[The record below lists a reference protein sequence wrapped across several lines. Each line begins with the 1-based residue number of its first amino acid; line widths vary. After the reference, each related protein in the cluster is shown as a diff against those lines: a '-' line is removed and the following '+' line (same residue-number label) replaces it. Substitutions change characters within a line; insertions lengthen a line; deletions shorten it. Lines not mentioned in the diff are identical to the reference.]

1 MDTIDLSILDK
12 DPFQMSW
19 QELKLYIAAVS
30 AQMRETDRRFEE
42 SRKEADRRFE
52 ESRKAA
58 ERRLVEADR
67 RFEESRKEADR
78 RLEKSRKEAD
88 LRFEQSALER
98 KESREKID
106 DFISFV
112 KQNIRESRDSIRKL
126 ENLFSTQWGK
136 LIEALSQPAALKL
149 FRDSDIHI
157 DHIYEGC
164 RKAVYDEH
172 AIEADVI
179 LCNKT
184 DVVVVEV
191 KTTCTNEHVQHFTQQ
206 MEHFKEAFAE
216 FRDKRVYLAM
226 AAIKYNEHSDK
237 YALKKG
243 LFVLKTSGDGVFT
256 LDKPKVPMTK

>member
-30 AQMRETDRRFEE
+30 AQMRETDRRWEESRKEADRRFEE

-58 ERRLVEADR
+58 
-67 RFEESRKEADR
+67 
-78 RLEKSRKEAD
+78 D

-98 KESREKID
+98 KESREKLD
-106 DFISFV
+106 DFIAFV
-112 KQNIRESRDSIRKL
+112 KQDIRESQASIRKL

-136 LIEALSQPAALKL
+136 LIESLSQPAALKL